1 MGGIP
6 ENKSGVYTL
15 RDLENA
21 AYTKVGQPIIDS
33 ILDAQPLFDQ
43 ATMTVCND
51 GTRHVW
57 SLVTQYPDMAPR
69 RFNEG
74 IDAVRHASMQQFDS
88 TAMYAA
94 YSTVDANMFARNK
107 NSATWRTEQDRA
119 FARGFAHG
127 MARRIFNASLKDNP
141 AEFNGF
147 KARITNSKATEEQYI
162 DALDGAARTSG
173 HEYTDIWLINWDP
186 SMVTLI
192 HPEGGVGGLKRI
204 DRGEQEA
211 YDKNNRRYRAHI
223 VDYEWDL
230 GLAIIDPR
238 QVIRVANVDLTK
250 LKKTPTAEDAPDLQ
264 TLLIRAQERL
274 PELITGHCGYY
285 IPRTIKEALRLQML
299 KTPQLTLQFAQLG
312 GKQVET
318 YSGIPLIKMPNDV
331 IGVETAK

>member
-1 MGGIP
+1 MGELP
-6 ENKSGVYTL
+6 VNNAGVYTL

-21 AYTKVGQPIIDS
+21 AQKKVGQPIIDS

-43 ATMTVCND
+43 AAMTVCND
-51 GTRHVW
+51 GTRHV
-57 SLVTQYPDMAPR
+57 SSIITNYPDMAPR

-74 IDAVRHASMQQFDS
+74 IEAVRHDSTQQTDS

-119 FARGFAHG
+119 FARGFANG
-127 MARRIFNASLKDNP
+127 MARRIFNATLKKDLS
-141 AEFNGF
+141 EFNGF
-147 KARITNSKATEEQYI
+147 KARITAKDTEDQYI
-162 DALDGAARTSG
+162 DALNGGTRVTG
-173 HEYTDIWLINWDP
+173 HEYSDIWLINWDP
-186 SMVTLI
+186 TMVTLI
-192 HPEGGVGGLKRI
+192 YPEGGVGGLKRI

-211 YDKNNRRYRAHI
+211 YDEKGRRYRAHI

-230 GLAIIDPR
+230 GLSIIDTR
-238 QVIRVANVDLTK
+238 QVIRIANVDLTQ
-250 LKKTPTAEDAPDLQ
+250 LKTAPLAEGAPDLQ

-274 PELITGHCGYY
+274 PELITSKCGFY
-285 IPRTIKEALRLQML
+285 IPRTVKEALRLQML
-299 KTPQLTLQFAQLG
+299 KTPQLTLEFSQLG

-318 YSGIPLIKMPNDV
+318 YSGIPLIKVANDV